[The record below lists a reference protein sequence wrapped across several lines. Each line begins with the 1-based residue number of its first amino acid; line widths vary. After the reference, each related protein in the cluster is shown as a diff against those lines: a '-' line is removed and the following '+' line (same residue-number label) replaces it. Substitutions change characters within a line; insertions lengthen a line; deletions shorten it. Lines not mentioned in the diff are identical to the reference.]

1 MEKLLKTEAIV
12 LRAKNYNE
20 ADQILTLFTH
30 KAGKIAAIVKGVK
43 KPKSRL
49 RGGVQVFS
57 HTNLVLYLGAN
68 LATVTGA
75 ETINTFSLLR
85 EDLTRMSY
93 AAYLAELIDSFTP
106 PGEKDEEIFRLALMG
121 LYLLSIEE
129 PWLVARAL
137 ETKIL
142 MQTGYQPQMESCVEC
157 GKDLTKIKGIY
168 QFAPMLGGIICPYCN
183 NKDGTRIEIGG
194 EALGMIKRLQDIEL
208 TKVNRLRISLQG
220 KQEIEELL
228 EQQITH
234 SLGKKIKSK
243 DFLDNLA

>member
-57 HTNLVLYLGAN
+57 HTNLFYLVQFVACGRKQ
-68 LATVTGA
+68 LIPSFI
-75 ETINTFSLLR
+75 E
-85 EDLTRMSY
+85 EDLTRMSQRHSV
-93 AAYLAELIDSFTP
+93 ELSDLTLLRRKMKKSCQP
-106 PGEKDEEIFRLALMG
+106 NG

-129 PWLVARAL
+129 PCQARAL

-157 GKDLTKIKGIY
+157 GKDLTKIKGTY

-228 EQQITH
+228 EQQ
-234 SLGKKIKSK
+234 
-243 DFLDNLA
+243 